1 VEREQTTTNRPSA
14 SHTRAWLA
22 HLDRQE
28 LAAVF
33 AGGFIGAIA
42 RAALSE
48 ELPARA
54 GHWPWATFA
63 VNLLGALL
71 LGLFITQQQGRPA
84 PSRFRRSFLGSG
96 VCGALTTFSTMM
108 VELLKMVQGAHWALA
123 VGYALASVGGGL
135 AAVALST
142 KAVRRTRL
150 AR

>member
-14 SHTRAWLA
+14 SHARARLP

-63 VNLLGALL
+63 VNLAGALL
-71 LGLFITQQQGRPA
+71 LGLFVTHLQERLP
-84 PSRFRRSFLGSG
+84 PSMYRRSFLGSG
-96 VCGALTTFSTMM
+96 ICGALTTFSTMM
-108 VELLKMVQGAHWALA
+108 VELLKMVQGAHWGLA
-123 VGYALASVGGGL
+123 VGYASASICGGL
-135 AAVALST
+135 AAVLLST
-142 KAVRRTRL
+142 KAVRRVGL